1 MKLRTSLILIG
12 GAVLA
17 ALAATACGD
26 DDDTDDAGQTSQPT
40 ATQASGT
47 QTSPTQSS
55 STQTSPTQAGTAA
68 ASADAAIKAALLE
81 AINEEYKAHATYQA
95 VIDKF
100 GQVAPF
106 VNIVNSEQSHI
117 DAWKTLLTKYGI
129 AIPSDPFLGKVTA
142 PASVSEACKVG
153 VAAETEDVALYD
165 RLMKTVS
172 AADILA
178 VMQQQRTVSQENHLP
193 AFQRC

>member
-1 MKLRTSLILIG
+1 MKLRTGLMLIG

-26 DDDTDDAGQTSQPT
+26 DDDNDNGGQTTQP
-40 ATQASGT
+40 SV
-47 QTSPTQSS
+47 TQSS
-55 STQTSPTQAGTAA
+55 ATQTSPTQAGATQT
-68 ASADAAIKAALLE
+68 SPDAAIKAALLE

-100 GQVAPF
+100 GSVAPF
-106 VNIVNSEQSHI
+106 ANIAGSEQSHI
-117 DAWKTLLTKYGI
+117 DAWKTLLTRYGI
-129 AIPSDPFLGKVTA
+129 AIPADPFLGKVTA
-142 PASVSEACKVG
+142 PATLSEACTAG
-153 VAAETEDVALYD
+153 VAAEKEDVALYD

-178 VMQQQRTVSQENHLP
+178 VMTQQRAVSQDNHLP